1 MYNINYIPK
10 LLKSTKSET
19 YINYITGGLIG
30 GSLCHGVVLLTT
42 PHVVLSLTLLKI
54 ISTIGGICTG
64 SYLLNNYSENSFE
77 KINEI
82 KRYCIENDN
91 KFFEILKNNSM
102 EYF

>member
-1 MYNINYIPK
+1 M
-10 LLKSTKSET
+10 
-19 YINYITGGLIG
+19 
-30 GSLCHGVVLLTT
+30 CHGVVLLTT